1 MRLIVPKQNVSL
13 LAISSDVEAVG
24 HLGVYGGL
32 GDGVVDPVVQGV
44 ELFGTAW
51 GEGCV
56 KEESKESLCLPLAP
70 SCLVKCSPLHFY
82 SRQDV
87 IPVER

>member
-1 MRLIVPKQNVSL
+1 MIPIGLVRLIVPKQNVGL

-56 KEESKESLCLPLAP
+56 KEESEESL
-70 SCLVKCSPLHFY
+70 
-82 SRQDV
+82 
-87 IPVER
+87 